1 MAKYCFPAVFTPED
15 GGFSVDFPNLD
26 GCYTCGD
33 SLPEA
38 MAMAEDVLALVLT
51 QYEDEHKPIPAP
63 SGVDDTKHE
72 AGEFV
77 SLILA
82 DTTEYRK
89 RISNRAVKK
98 TLTIPEWLNTAA
110 EAANVNFSQT
120 LQDALAAKLGLRA

>member
-1 MAKYCFPAVFTPED
+1 MAKYCYPAVFTPD
-15 GGFSVDFPNLD
+15 GDGYSVDFPDLD

-38 MAMAEDVLALVLT
+38 MAMAADVLALMLT
-51 QYEDEHKPIPAP
+51 QREDEHLPIPAP
-63 SGVDDTKHE
+63 GSVADTKHE

-77 SLILA
+77 SLVLA
-82 DTTEYRK
+82 DTTVYRRK
-89 RISNRAVKK
+89 ISNRSVKK

-120 LQDALAAKLGLRA
+120 LQDALAAKLGLTQ